1 MHHAFVSSRAARHA
15 QETAELTFTSQADKN
30 LRDEMLP
37 LPDLTPIQW
46 ALVTLGATGIGI
58 AKAGFSG
65 VNFIHLIVFALIF
78 GPRESTGIILP
89 MLIVGDIAAVI
100 AFRQHARWDYI
111 RQMLPPACLG
121 VVIGTFVM
129 ARMDDRLFTPLIGW
143 ILVIL
148 TTMQLVHMWK
158 PGLFAGAP
166 QSKPFAW
173 ITGLVA
179 GCTTMMANGAGP
191 IIALFALAVGL
202 PKFEF
207 VGTSAW
213 FFLMINVFKLPFSYG
228 LGLIHTPT
236 LALNLVLVPAIVLG
250 IVIGRWLTHV
260 VPQRFFNALLLIFAA
275 VAALRLIGAV

>member
-1 MHHAFVSSRAARHA
+1 
-15 QETAELTFTSQADKN
+15 
-30 LRDEMLP
+30 MLP
-37 LPDLTPIQW
+37 LPDLTPLQW
-46 ALVTLGATGIGI
+46 LLVITGATGIGI

-65 VNFIHLIVFALIF
+65 VTFVHLIVFALIF

-111 RQMLPPACLG
+111 RHMLPPACVG
-121 VVIGTFVM
+121 VVVGAVTM
-129 ARMDDRLFTPLIGW
+129 ARMDDRVFTPLIGW
-143 ILVIL
+143 ILVVL
-148 TTMQLVHMWK
+148 TCLQLLHMWR

-173 ITGLVA
+173 LTGLVA

-202 PKFEF
+202 PKWEF

-228 LGLIHTPT
+228 LGLIHAPT
-236 LALNLVLVPAIVLG
+236 LSLNLVLVPAVVTG
-250 IVIGRWLTHV
+250 IAIGRWLVHV
-260 VPQRFFNALLLIFAA
+260 VPQGIFNTLLLVFAA
-275 VAALRLIGAV
+275 LAALRLIGVF